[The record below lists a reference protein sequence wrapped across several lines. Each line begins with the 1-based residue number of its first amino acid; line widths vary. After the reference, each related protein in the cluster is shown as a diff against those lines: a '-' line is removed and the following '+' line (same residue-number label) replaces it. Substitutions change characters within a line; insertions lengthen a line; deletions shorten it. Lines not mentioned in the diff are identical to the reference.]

1 MRFFYR
7 VWLIVSLVFASA
19 AWMPTHADGVNTLEQ
34 QRANFLAA
42 RKALDA
48 GDIKTYQRLS
58 AQLRDYPLF
67 PYLRYGELI
76 DRVPDTPESEIR
88 DFLER
93 YNDSVVSSRL
103 RVAWLHTLIS
113 TKHWRTYLQE
123 YRPYPDE
130 QGVALHCYKLFAL
143 YRATEGQAI
152 PQGWLAE
159 VRGLWLTGKPLP
171 DQCETVFTRWRAAGH
186 LTKDLVW
193 QRIRLAMDNRQTEFA
208 DRLARELDGDG
219 RKWMQRFQRMHK
231 NPEDMLGH
239 VDFKADHPKAR
250 DILRHGIKRLA
261 RGDAL
266 LATERWQKIKAV
278 HAFSREDIAVTEREI
293 ALSAALQHQ
302 PQALGWLAAVNPA
315 QVDKRVRQWRVRTA
329 LAQQDWPAVLAW
341 VDAMAPAERENEQ
354 WRYWRARALEQLR
367 PTATG
372 AAPRSS
378 PEQIFSELAQQ
389 RSYYGFLAADRIAKP
404 YEMKSQPILYTEG
417 ELAAANALPGIARC
431 YELYQLDMIG
441 AARREWDY
449 VIAGLGER
457 ERQLAA
463 VLANR
468 WGWHERSIFTLAKT
482 QHNNDLELRFPTAFR
497 DQVLSGAEQHDID
510 PAWIY
515 SVIRQ
520 ESAFMP
526 DARSSAGAL
535 GLMQLMPATGKSTAK
550 LLDSPI
556 HHINEL
562 LGINKNIQVGS
573 AYLRHVLDVNNGHQ
587 AMATAAY
594 NAGPQRIKQW
604 RPDATQGADIWVE
617 NIPFTETRNYVQNVM
632 AYSAIFGQRLGRTIV
647 PLRERMPDVAPPSGD
662 TK

>member
-7 VWLIVSLVFASA
+7 VLHVVSLVFVSA
-19 AWMPTHADGVNTLEQ
+19 TWVPAHADGVNTTEQ
-34 QRANFLAA
+34 QRADFLAA

-48 GDIKTYQRLS
+48 GDMKTYQRLS
-58 AQLRDYPLF
+58 GQLRDYPLF
-67 PYLRYGELI
+67 PYLLYDELRG
-76 DRVPDTPESEIR
+76 RVADAPESEIR
-88 DFLER
+88 AFLSR
-93 YNDSVVSSRL
+93 YSDSSVSSRL
-103 RVAWLHTLIS
+103 RVAWLHALIS
-113 TKHWRTYLQE
+113 AKQWRTYLQE

-130 QGVALHCYKLFAL
+130 EGVALHCYEMFARYQL
-143 YRATEGQAI
+143 SGGQDI
-152 PQGWLAE
+152 PQEWLAE
-159 VRGLWLTGKPLP
+159 VQRLWLTGKPQP

-239 VDFKADHPKAR
+239 ADFKANHPRAR
-250 DILRHGIKRLA
+250 DILRHGIKRIA
-261 RGDAL
+261 RSDAL
-266 LATERWQKIKAV
+266 LAAERWQQIKAA
-278 HAFSREDIAVTEREI
+278 HSFSTEDIAVTEREI

-302 PQALGWLAAVNPA
+302 PQALGWLTAVSPA
-315 QVDKRVRQWRVRTA
+315 QADERVRQWRVRAA

-341 VDAMAPAERENEQ
+341 VDAMEPAERENEQ
-354 WRYWRARALEQLR
+354 WRYWRARALEQLG

-372 AAPRSS
+372 AGPRSS
-378 PEQIFSELAQQ
+378 PEQIFSELAQR

-404 YEMKSQPILYTEG
+404 YEIKSQPIRYTPD
-417 ELAAANALPGIARC
+417 ELAAVNALPGIARC
-431 YELYQLDMIG
+431 YELYHLGMIG

-449 VIAGLGER
+449 VVAGLGER

-463 VLANR
+463 VLASR

-482 QHNNDLELRFPTAFR
+482 KHNNDLELRFPTVFR
-497 DQVLSGAEQHDID
+497 DQVLAGAEQHDID

-515 SVIRQ
+515 GVIRQ
-520 ESAFMP
+520 ESAFVP

-556 HHINEL
+556 RHISEL
-562 LGINKNIQVGS
+562 LGIDKNIQVGS

-587 AMATAAY
+587 AMATASY

-617 NIPFTETRNYVQNVM
+617 NIPFTETRNYVQQVM

-647 PLRERMPDVAPPSGD
+647 PLRERMPDVAPPIN
-662 TK
+662 K